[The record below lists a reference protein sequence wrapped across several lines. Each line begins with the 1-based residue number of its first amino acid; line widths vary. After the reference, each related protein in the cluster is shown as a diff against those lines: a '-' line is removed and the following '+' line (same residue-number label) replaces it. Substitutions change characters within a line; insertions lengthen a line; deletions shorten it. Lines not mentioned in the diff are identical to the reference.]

1 MIPGTLESRARLS
14 RRSPQKICGAGG
26 WHPRRRVVQEAE
38 ELELQDVESAVDDVI
53 PSRDQRML
61 EFMELLAVF
70 EASTR
75 EMLPQ
80 NYKEMDNQEVI
91 ERLDALR
98 IQLRSE
104 YRT

>member
-1 MIPGTLESRARLS
+1 
-14 RRSPQKICGAGG
+14 
-26 WHPRRRVVQEAE
+26 
-38 ELELQDVESAVDDVI
+38 
-53 PSRDQRML
+53 
-61 EFMELLAVF
+61 MELLAVF

-75 EMLPQ
+75 EMLPH